1 MVVRVCSGFV
11 MADMFVGFFSRSI
24 IDKDRK
30 APRISA
36 TSDTRSTTGTK
47 LMSILHKNETAI
59 AVRRCAEKNGIEP
72 MIVPVKYIGKLMG
85 DATYA
90 S

>member
-1 MVVRVCSGFV
+1 VRVCSGFV
-11 MADMFVGFFSRSI
+11 MADMFVGFFSRSM
-24 IDKDRK
+24 IDRDRN
-30 APRISA
+30 APRMSD
-36 TSDTRSTTGTK
+36 TSDMRSTMGTK
-47 LMSILHKNETAI
+47 LMSILHRSDTAI
-59 AVRRCAEKNGIEP
+59 AVVRCAEKNGIEP